1 MGLGALHGQT
11 AVVTNCVFYRNSAT
25 QMQGDGG
32 GFFMFEV
39 PAMIVT
45 GCHFEGN
52 EADVGGGLYI
62 SDGALTVSNSTFL
75 RNFASRAAGAYC
87 TKDATRDEEFVLNH
101 PAIWTNCTF
110 ESNECNG
117 IAPSV
122 VFARTTPLH
131 SL

>member
-1 MGLGALHGQT
+1 
-11 AVVTNCVFYRNSAT
+11 
-25 QMQGDGG
+25 
-32 GFFMFEV
+32 MFEV